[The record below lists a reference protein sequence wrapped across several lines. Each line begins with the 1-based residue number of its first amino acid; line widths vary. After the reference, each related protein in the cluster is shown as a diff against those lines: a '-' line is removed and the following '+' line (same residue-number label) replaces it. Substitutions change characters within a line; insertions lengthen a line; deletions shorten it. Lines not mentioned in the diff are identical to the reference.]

1 MQSQGDDMAQLKE
14 QSREQEERL
23 AATCRAENAAL
34 QERLDD
40 LQAQL
45 NCAVAANSSL
55 VSPRA

>member
-1 MQSQGDDMAQLKE
+1 MAQLQ

-23 AATCRAENAAL
+23 VATCRAENAAL